1 MPAGSCT
8 KRLWSA
14 WAAEVRRET
23 YEGVLVD
30 RKTGGDVLTK
40 ANIRRRDAFGCR
52 DEAGAIDCG

>member
-1 MPAGSCT
+1 MV
-8 KRLWSA
+8 
-14 WAAEVRRET
+14 EVQRET